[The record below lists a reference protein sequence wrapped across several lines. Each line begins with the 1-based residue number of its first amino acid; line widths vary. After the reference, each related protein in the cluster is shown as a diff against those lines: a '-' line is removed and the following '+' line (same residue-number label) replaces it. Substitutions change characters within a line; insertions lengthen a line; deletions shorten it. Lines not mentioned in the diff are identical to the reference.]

1 MGKIV
6 MDIDIENIKDGD
18 LLVYNARKDKFV
30 AMDKNL
36 FLDNTSGKIEK
47 LKERNN
53 ELFEYITEVDNKLTQ
68 LIKIYK
74 ENLR

>member
-6 MDIDIENIKDGD
+6 IDIDIENIKDGD

-36 FLDNTSGKIEK
+36 FLDNTSGKIEM

>member
-53 ELFEYITEVDNKLTQ
+53 ELFEYITEVDNKLAQ

>member
-6 MDIDIENIKDGD
+6 IDIDIENIKDGD

>member
-30 AMDKNL
+30 AMNKNL

>member
-6 MDIDIENIKDGD
+6 IDIDIENIKDGD

-36 FLDNTSGKIEK
+36 FLDTTSGKIEK

>member
-6 MDIDIENIKDGD
+6 IDIDIENMKDGD